1 MTGKRLQVFEREGV
15 VVCLLTAVF
24 GNDDTGFITKQVKVD
39 AFDLSFAFG
48 NDKLSVC
55 LVNSNEVYLDGI
67 AVLVDG

>member
-24 GNDDTGFITKQVKVD
+24 GNDDTVFLAKQVKVD
-39 AFDLSFAFG
+39 ALGLSFAFG
-48 NDKLSVC
+48 NDKPSIC

>member
-1 MTGKRLQVFEREGV
+1 MLHIFEREGEV
-15 VVCLLTAVF
+15 VYLPAAVF